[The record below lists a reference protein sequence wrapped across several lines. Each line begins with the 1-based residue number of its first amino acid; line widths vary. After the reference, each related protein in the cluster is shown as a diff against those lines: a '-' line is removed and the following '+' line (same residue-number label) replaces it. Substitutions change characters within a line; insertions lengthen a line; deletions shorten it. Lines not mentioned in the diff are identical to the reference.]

1 MRSRLEAEVQL
12 KPLLREFLEER
23 ERVPSPRH
31 NFLPNFARDRSLPVI
46 VEPTPWSRT
55 DSLEISIRFQRREDL
70 QDFVNCY
77 LELEEETGTYACL
90 TIDGFSVRV
99 TSEEQL
105 PPRFKSMI
113 EEIARETHGN

>member
-1 MRSRLEAEVQL
+1 MQL

-77 LELEEETGTYACL
+77 LELEEETATYACL

>member
-1 MRSRLEAEVQL
+1 M
-12 KPLLREFLEER
+12 
-23 ERVPSPRH
+23 
-31 NFLPNFARDRSLPVI
+31 LPVA

-55 DSLEISIRFQRREDL
+55 DSLEISIRFQRRTDL

-77 LELEEETGTYACL
+77 LELEEESGVYACL

-99 TSEEQL
+99 SSEEQL
-105 PPRFKSMI
+105 PPRFRSMI

>member
-1 MRSRLEAEVQL
+1 MRL

-23 ERVPSPRH
+23 ERAQPPRH
-31 NFLPNFARDRSLPVI
+31 NFLPNFSRDPHLPI
-46 VEPTPWSRT
+46 SVEPTPWSRT
-55 DSLEISIRFQRREDL
+55 DSLELTVTFQRRDDL

-90 TIDGFSVRV
+90 TVEGLQARV
-99 TSEEQL
+99 SSDVQL
-105 PPRFKSMI
+105 PPRFRSMI